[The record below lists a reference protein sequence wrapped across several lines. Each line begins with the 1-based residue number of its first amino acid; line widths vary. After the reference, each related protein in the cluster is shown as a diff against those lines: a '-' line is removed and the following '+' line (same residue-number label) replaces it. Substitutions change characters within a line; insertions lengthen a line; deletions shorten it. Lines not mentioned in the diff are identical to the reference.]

1 MKKART
7 PAQCRVKTEAQD
19 SAAKQVLGSQDKRTA
34 RQKPFSKLG
43 LPPEKIIEQEKQRRH
58 LLINEHNKLTLAV
71 KEKEAKLKELQ
82 ETLKVMNLQPTT
94 YGSEDA
100 LKQRIR
106 QLENDREKMKMK
118 ITQAKKIQT
127 AYRHILENLQEEV
140 RGIKQVLDQKEHAVA
155 VGQAEVDKA
164 TKMFQL
170 AAAATD
176 SSLGMM
182 VQMEY
187 EMMEKRREMDSEL
200 CELSAEE
207 KELKKKTEIFGRLSP
222 TAQSRLK
229 EAEILGLEEEEERS
243 APVKDHHHD
252 ICGASESDMKVV
264 EDMEALREVLACA
277 DIQELVS
284 KVVSQ
289 RATKEQLL
297 AEITQ
302 YEDLIEHETKI
313 LADLELQFAELKFSE
328 KPAVARFDKLKEQAQ
343 AKLNP
348 EVKRVKRL
356 QAELKQS
363 QDLLDAVEQ
372 GINNLYFRMSCVPV
386 EGLPS
391 TKCTDSIDKLT
402 DISARLPTLLQR
414 AQRAQKQQSAVSG
427 LDQESV
433 YSVLEKFNTVELRNN
448 KRPTTPTETPQLSDD
463 EEECSPSRDEIK
475 RSGMRLIESQQN
487 KKSARGR
494 RK

>member
-7 PAQCRVKTEAQD
+7 PAQRRVKTEAQD
-19 SAAKQVLGSQDKRTA
+19 SAAKQVLDSQDKRTA
-34 RQKPFSKLG
+34 RQRPFSKLG

-82 ETLKVMNLQPTT
+82 ETLRVMNLQPTT
-94 YGSEDA
+94 YSSEDA

-118 ITQAKKIQT
+118 ITQAKKIQM

-155 VGQAEVDKA
+155 VGQVEVDKA
-164 TKMFQL
+164 TKMFQS

-187 EMMEKRREMDSEL
+187 ETMEKRREMDSEL

-207 KELKKKTEIFGRLSP
+207 KELKKKMEIFGCLSP
-222 TAQSRLK
+222 TAQSRLE
-229 EAEILGLEEEEERS
+229 EAEILEEEEERS
-243 APVKDHHHD
+243 APVKDHQCHD

-264 EDMEALREVLACA
+264 EDMEALREALACA

-284 KVVSQ
+284 KVLSQ

-297 AEITQ
+297 TEITQ

-348 EVKRVKRL
+348 EVKRVGRL

-391 TKCTDSIDKLT
+391 TKCTDSIDKLK

-414 AQRAQKQQSAVSG
+414 ALTQKRRSAVSG
-427 LDQESV
+427 LDQENV

-487 KKSARGR
+487 KKSSRGR